1 MLYTAIIVEPRQHKA
16 LQYVLNN
23 FLSNLSNDW
32 SFIVFHGNNNLEFIN
47 NIITN
52 NLSIHKHRVTLINLN
67 VDNLTI
73 DDYNKLFK
81 YDKVIYN
88 NIPTETFLV
97 FQTDS
102 VIFEEYKHSINNFL
116 HYDYVGAPWNHVI
129 DGKDKNKCV
138 GNGGLSLRQKS
149 KMIEIMEKQG
159 KNEYPEDVYFSCYD
173 SVLINKPKLDDAS
186 LFSIEE
192 IFSEMSF
199 GCHRPWCNFNDKCDD
214 SNKKKFLLYNR
225 HKEVRELY
233 KYNDIPPPVKPLSP
247 KPPKT
252 ISTKKKLK
260 KKYNFSSLI
269 FKHMF
274 IHK

>member
-1 MLYTAIIVEPRQHKA
+1 MLYTAIIVEPRKHKA

-47 NIITN
+47 NIITKK
-52 NLSIHKHRVTLINLN
+52 LSIHKHRITLINLN

-73 DDYNKLFK
+73 DGYNKLFK
-81 YDKVIYN
+81 YDKDFYN
-88 NIPTETFLV
+88 HIPTETFLV
-97 FQTDS
+97 FQTDAI
-102 VIFEEYKHSINNFL
+102 IFEKYKHLINNFL

-129 DGKDKNKCV
+129 DGKDKNECV

-173 SVLINKPKLDDAS
+173 SVLMNKPKLDDAL
-186 LFSIEE
+186 LFSVEE
-192 IFSEMSF
+192 IFNEMSF
-199 GCHRPWCNFNDKCDD
+199 GCHRPWGD
-214 SNKKKFLLYNR
+214 SNDKKFLLYNTYE
-225 HKEVRELY
+225 EVKELY
-233 KYNDIPPPVKPLSP
+233 KHNDIPPPVKPSSP
-247 KPPKT
+247 KPPPKPPKPI

-260 KKYNFSSLI
+260 KKCKFSSLI
-269 FKHMF
+269 FL
-274 IHK
+274 

>member
-102 VIFEEYKHSINNFL
+102 VIFEEYKHLINNFL

-129 DGKDKNKCV
+129 DGKDKNECV

-173 SVLINKPKLDDAS
+173 SVLMNKPKLDDAL
-186 LFSIEE
+186 LFSVEE
-192 IFSEMSF
+192 IFNEMSF
-199 GCHRPWCNFNDKCDD
+199 GCHRPWGD
-214 SNKKKFLLYNR
+214 SNDKKFLLYNTYE
-225 HKEVRELY
+225 EVKELY
-233 KYNDIPPPVKPLSP
+233 KHNDIPPPVKPSSP
-247 KPPKT
+247 KPPPKPPKPI

-260 KKYNFSSLI
+260 KKCKFSSLI
-269 FKHMF
+269 FL
-274 IHK
+274 